1 MGIKEDLQ
9 EIKDLM
15 KKQEEVVKEKKE
27 KGFRYPLGKKVG
39 KGQKKKNYVT
49 VLKINENNTAMFKKV
64 KIEDQTFM
72 EDGVPRLASAGYV
85 LQERKNPLIILPSWS
100 VEPFASKQNYQES
113 LKEGSNVVGY
123 RLLMNRDVIP

>member
-49 VLKINENNTAMFKKV
+49 VLKINENNTATFKKV

-72 EDGVPRLASAGYV
+72 EDGVPRLASSCY
-85 LQERKNPLIILPSWS
+85 
-100 VEPFASKQNYQES
+100 FFH
-113 LKEGSNVVGY
+113 
-123 RLLMNRDVIP
+123 